1 MRNQQSLI
9 LYLFILIII
18 VVGFFLF
25 LFKDGVAD
33 KILSYDVGVLNPIN
47 NNNTN
52 NNLDLDILD
61 DPRIKSFKS
70 YVSDFNYSDLNKSQ
84 EALIASFSQGSDV
97 VIVNPSDDN
106 PASSTSRT
114 FFRVRVGNSNPFLN
128 KDK

>member
-33 KILSYDVGVLNPIN
+33 KVLSYDVGVLTPT
-47 NNNTN
+47 NNTN
-52 NNLDLDILD
+52 NNLNLIVLD
-61 DPRIKSFKS
+61 DPRIKSFKN

-106 PASSTSRT
+106 AASSTSRT